1 MREKPGY
8 LLYDEVNDILP
19 AEERTAEQIDDLFS
33 TLERDGIDI
42 YEDVATAKAVRAAL
56 KIAEPKEAGDQNEPA
71 RGEEAEL
78 DQSARLFGNSNDPVE
93 LYLRE
98 MRAVPLL
105 PRESEV
111 AIANR
116 IERGIY
122 WYSRQSLAPR
132 SC

>member
-1 MREKPGY
+1 MLRQRR
-8 LLYDEVNDILP
+8 L
-19 AEERTAEQIDDLFS
+19 
-33 TLERDGIDI
+33 
-42 YEDVATAKAVRAAL
+42 VRGAI
-56 KIAEPKEAGDQNEPA
+56 KIAESKEAGDQNEPA

-78 DQSARLFGNSNDPVE
+78 DQPARLFGKSNDPVE

-111 AIANR
+111 AIAKR
-116 IERGIY
+116 IGRGIY
-122 WYSRQSLAPR
+122 WYSRQCLAPR